1 MTTAENKAVFL
12 SYASQDAAAV
22 ERLADALRAA
32 GVEVWFDRNEL
43 VGGDAW
49 DAKIRKQ
56 IAECALFVPVISANT
71 QARLEGYFRIEWRLA
86 AQRTHAMAEEKAFLL
101 PVVIDETRDAEAR
114 VPSEFKAVQ
123 WTRLRQAY
131 GGLAPA
137 DETAIAAFGE
147 RVQRLLR
154 GSAVLQPAP
163 ETTARGLDP
172 RVTPKAGRRVPA
184 ATWIAA
190 AIVVLVLT
198 GAVASWLRRAPVAGP
213 RGADVTVGAKAELGE
228 VLTKVRRTRLKIDVT
243 RAELE
248 TSSSLLEFADRQH
261 PNNPEIW
268 AEWSLVDARFVNEML
283 DYSDARRDSMRQR
296 ALRAYGLAPEAPL
309 ARLAQAQALVTL
321 NSGDAK
327 VLAQAKALL
336 EPLADK
342 PDVDP
347 GVLLLLSLVSRERK
361 NPEASFRY
369 LDRLAQLPDGAAL
382 AHLNRGIALVYAE
395 RWADAEVEIDR
406 AMALGSAA
414 QQWMWKSYI
423 QAMWHGEM
431 AGARQSVAAI
441 PAVFLQEDFPAA
453 AVFWIKLWSRD
464 WDGALAVMRAIPRDY
479 IDSGALSGPTGYFK
493 GWVLARAGKAAAA
506 EMELRAALEVVEAR
520 LKAKPNVRSLL
531 VAKAL
536 VLVALG
542 EREQAG
548 RVRRSVVELYGEE
561 PEAWTENF
569 LTSEL
574 LPPELAIQALAKQAD
589 TSAFLTA
596 ARMRLDPYLDRL
608 RGHPDFVA
616 LQARIDADPRL
627 SPGARNRLTASP
639 AAAMKAPE
647 KSIAVLPFKNLS
659 GDPAR
664 EFFSDGLSEAVAEVL
679 GRVPSLKVV
688 ASTSASSFKG
698 RAVPIPE
705 IARQLGVTHLVEGTV
720 LEDGATV
727 RVTAKLI
734 QADGFQVGVPEK
746 LDRPLQNILALHDEV
761 AGLIAKSLSLKIG
774 ARSAASTAAVNP
786 QAFELYVQ
794 ARQEWNRR
802 TRTGY
807 ERAEQLLQR
816 VLHLE
821 PNFARAHAALAD
833 VWLQQGQDNGE
844 VGRFMDRDSA
854 RQRQIIAC
862 IQQALSIDPDSAE
875 AHASLGNVRWN
886 SWAHTDAERSLR
898 QAIKLNPSYASA
910 HQWLGRVL
918 IDQGRLEEALAALQV
933 AMELDP
939 LSSRIADNRAL
950 ASLLAGRFRE
960 ALTLYDRALGLRP
973 DSIQALTQKA
983 VTLAAMGREQ
993 DAADLLRTISEEMWS
1008 MRTRDNR
1015 VEVLARAKMRAEA
1028 ERRFSVLD
1036 PAQED
1041 RARLLLLL
1049 GKIKEGK
1056 EALNPDLVPAYLIHQ
1071 WLWLPAIDPIRGDPR
1086 FKEFLATLGLT
1097 EAHARAQAW
1106 RAANPPEKPEAKP

>member
-1 MTTAENKAVFL
+1 MSAAENKAVFL

-22 ERLADALRAA
+22 ERIAEALRAA

-49 DAKIRKQ
+49 DQKIRKQ
-56 IAECALFVPVISANT
+56 IADCALFVPVISAAT
-71 QARLEGYFRIEWRLA
+71 QARHEGYFRLEWKLA
-86 AQRTHAMAEEKAFLL
+86 AQRTHMMSGVKAFLL
-101 PVVIDETRDAEAR
+101 PVVIDETRDAEAH
-114 VPSEFKAVQ
+114 VPGEFKEVQ
-123 WTRLRQAY
+123 WTRLRPAY

-190 AIVVLVLT
+190 AVVVLVLT
-198 GAVASWLRRAPVAGP
+198 GAVAAWLRRVPVAGP
-213 RGADVTVGAKAELGE
+213 RGADVTVGANAEMGE
-228 VLTKVRRTRLKIDVT
+228 VLTKVRRTRVKIDVT

-248 TSSSLLEFADRQH
+248 AASSLLEFADRQH

-342 PDVDP
+342 LDVDP
-347 GVLLLLSLVSRERK
+347 GVLLLLSWVSRERK

-369 LDRLAQLPDGAAL
+369 LDRLAQLPGGAAL

-464 WDGALAVMRAIPRDY
+464 WDGAQAVMRAVPRDY

-506 EMELRAALEVVEAR
+506 EMELRAALDVVEAR

-542 EREQAG
+542 EREQAE

-561 PEAWTENF
+561 PEAWTDNF

-608 RGHPDFVA
+608 RGHPDFAA
-616 LQARIDADPRL
+616 LQARIEADPRL
-627 SPGARNRLTASP
+627 SPGARNHLTASP
-639 AAAMKAPE
+639 APATAAPVNSPPAE
-647 KSIAVLPFKNLS
+647 KSIAVLAFKNVG
-659 GDPAR
+659 GDAAN
-664 EFFSDGLSEAVAEVL
+664 EA
-679 GRVPSLKVV
+679 
-688 ASTSASSFKG
+688 
-698 RAVPIPE
+698 
-705 IARQLGVTHLVEGTV
+705 LVEGIG
-720 LEDGATV
+720 LELHSMLGCVPGLTV
-727 RVTAKLI
+727 RGNSSLGFFKGSSATTQEKGQRLAATYLVDGSVQRMGDTVRITANLTH
-734 QADGFQVGVPEK
+734 AAT
-746 LDRPLQNILALHDEV
+746 DRVEWTSAPLSREVKNIFAVQEEI
-761 AGLIAKSLSLKIG
+761 AGLIAQALSLKLG
-774 ARSAASTAAVNP
+774 VRSANATAAVDP
-786 QAFELYVQ
+786 LAFELYVQ
-794 ARQEWNRR
+794 ARQAWNLR
-802 TRTGY
+802 TDVGLA
-807 ERAEQLLQR
+807 RAEQLLTR
-816 VLHLE
+816 ALGLE
-821 PNFARAHAALAD
+821 PNFSRAHAAMAD
-833 VWLQQGQDNGE
+833 VWSLMAQRGDTFPLFA
-844 VGRFMDRDSA
+844 GRGGRDAS
-854 RQRQIIAC
+854 RVEEKCRH
-862 IQQALSIDPDSAE
+862 ALKLDPESAE
-875 AHASLGNVRWN
+875 AHASLG
-886 SWAHTDAERSLR
+886 SFYWAAWRRADSERHLR
-898 QAIKLNPSYASA
+898 EAIRLNPSYASA
-910 HQWLGRVL
+910 HQWLGRTL
-918 IDQGRLEEALAALQV
+918 LLDGRIDEALVALRQ
-933 AMELDP
+933 ATELDP
-939 LSSRIADNRAL
+939 LSPRILDNYAWAL
-950 ASLLAGRFRE
+950 IFAGRFNE
-960 ALTLYDRALGLRP
+960 AIGYCDRALSLQDTAPQPR
-973 DSIQALTQKA
+973 ALKA
-983 VTLAAMGREQ
+983 VALAQTGRLAEATALAQTLPVGDPGYSMFRAIVLGLAGKTVELEKELPDYEKGGLISKVAGLAAAKRHTEALEAL
-993 DAADLLRTISEEMWS
+993 DPSWIVSTRADYLLFHPIFDP
-1008 MRTRDNR
+1008 MRTDDRF
-1015 VEVLARAKMRAEA
+1015 LRA
-1028 ERRFSVLD
+1028 LD
-1036 PAQED
+1036 
-1041 RARLLLLL
+1041 
-1049 GKIKEGK
+1049 
-1056 EALNPDLVPAYLIHQ
+1056 
-1071 WLWLPAIDPIRGDPR
+1071 
-1086 FKEFLATLGLT
+1086 TLGLA

-1106 RAANPPEKPEAKP
+1106 RAAQPKR